1 MKMSDIKTQKR
12 LIFDGKEW
20 VNTADHEEVVTTCVK
35 LRARIVELEGVLL
48 PFLNEAPRWWG
59 GGMGLKDTPTQL
71 TIGDYKAVSEAFM
84 DFDAVTLPTK
94 GSSTGDED
102 G

>member
-1 MKMSDIKTQKR
+1 MKIRKKKQR

-20 VNTADHEEVVTTCVK
+20 VNTADHEEVVKTCTK
-35 LRARIVELEGVLL
+35 LRARVLELEEVLL

-59 GGMGLKDTPTQL
+59 GGMGLLDEPTQL

-84 DFDAVTLPTK
+84 DFDGA
-94 GSSTGDED
+94 ED
-102 G
+102 DQEG

>member
-1 MKMSDIKTQKR
+1 MNGVGRKTPKR
-12 LIFDGKEW
+12 MVYNGAEW
-20 VNTADHEEVVTTCVK
+20 VNTADHEEVVKTCTK
-35 LRARIVELEGVLL
+35 LRARVLELEKVLL

-59 GGMGLKDTPTQL
+59 GGMGLKDTPTEL

-84 DFDAVTLPTK
+84 DFDEV
-94 GSSTGDED
+94 DD